1 MRRLIL
7 LFLTVYP
14 LYTLAEDTPPPPPEN
29 VPDVPEPPA
38 QVESGENMEPE
49 ITILRSGKKIIQE
62 YRRGGRLYM
71 IKIVPDIGP
80 AYYFLD
86 NNGDGLFDSRNS
98 DLDRG
103 SHVNMWKLFEW

>member
-14 LYTLAEDTPPPPPEN
+14 LYTLAEDTPPPTPEN
-29 VPDVPEPPA
+29 VPDVPA